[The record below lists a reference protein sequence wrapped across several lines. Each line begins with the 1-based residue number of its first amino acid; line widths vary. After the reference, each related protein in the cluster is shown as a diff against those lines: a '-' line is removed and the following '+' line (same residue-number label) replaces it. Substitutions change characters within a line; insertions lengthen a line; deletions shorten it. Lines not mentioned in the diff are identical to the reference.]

1 MEVEGVLEGVG
12 VLSLSSESFNS
23 CDLPLHILKT
33 MGGLEDSLIVLFTFE
48 LKTVLVSE
56 VVLVFDEK
64 NLRGE
69 LDRVVLSL
77 GSYVRRDFFG
87 GLYGGDFE

>member
-1 MEVEGVLEGVG
+1 
-12 VLSLSSESFNS
+12 
-23 CDLPLHILKT
+23 
-33 MGGLEDSLIVLFTFE
+33 MGGLGGSLLDLFTFE

-56 VVLVFDEK
+56 VVLGLHEK

-77 GSYVRRDFFG
+77 GS
-87 GLYGGDFE
+87 